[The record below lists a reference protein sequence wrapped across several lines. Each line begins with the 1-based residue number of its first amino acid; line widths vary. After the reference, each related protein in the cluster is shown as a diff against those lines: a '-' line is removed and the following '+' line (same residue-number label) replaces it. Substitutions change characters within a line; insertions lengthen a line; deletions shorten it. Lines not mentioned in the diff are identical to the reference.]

1 MVDTLAQFLAL
12 RGDSENEAGAALE
25 ALKPLQEAARDGLAV
40 LAVHHEKKGGGD
52 VGDAGRGSSAFAGA
66 VDIILSLRRPEGQ
79 TAPNV
84 RVLHSLS
91 RFPATPAAQFLELT
105 ASGYEAREEGGVVA
119 TAAEGIILKNAPL
132 AEGDA
137 LPITGLIDGTSI
149 KASTARK
156 VADDL
161 VTRGQL
167 RRRGE
172 GKKGDPF
179 LYWKVASPVAP

>member
-1 MVDTLAQFLAL
+1 V
-12 RGDSENEAGAALE
+12 
-25 ALKPLQEAARDGLAV
+25 
-40 LAVHHEKKGGGD
+40 
-52 VGDAGRGSSAFAGA
+52 
-66 VDIILSLRRPEGQ
+66 
-79 TAPNV
+79 
-84 RVLHSLS
+84 
-91 RFPATPAAQFLELT
+91 QFLELT
-105 ASGYEAREEGGVVA
+105 STGYEAREEGGVVA
-119 TAAEGIILKNAPL
+119 TAAEGIILANAPL

-172 GKKGDPF
+172 GRKGDPY
-179 LYWKVASPVAP
+179 LYWRVAPEAAP